1 MFIREDLVN
10 EIKRIFDIEEF
21 FYMRITRKPNNR
33 TILLFS
39 SGYRNIA
46 IEFEDENTYYIYEVK
61 GELEYP
67 GYFFVAAPI
76 IKLSITEEE
85 TCLIL
90 EKTAI
95 SFPGKAFD
103 ATEELVI
110 SAIENS

>member
-1 MFIREDLVN
+1 MFIRDDLVN
-10 EIKRIFDIEEF
+10 EIKRIFNIEEF
-21 FYMRITRKPNNR
+21 FYMRTTRKPHNR
-33 TILLFS
+33 IILLFS

-85 TCLIL
+85 TSLIL

-103 ATEELVI
+103 ATNELVI

>member
-1 MFIREDLVN
+1 MFIRDDLVN
-10 EIKRIFDIEEF
+10 EIKRIFDLEEF
-21 FYMRITRKPNNR
+21 FYMRTTRKPHNR
-33 TILLFS
+33 IILLFS

-46 IEFEDENTYYIYEVK
+46 IEFEDENTYYMYEVK

-95 SFPGKAFD
+95 SFPGKAFN
-103 ATEELVI
+103 ATNELVI

>member
-1 MFIREDLVN
+1 MFIRDDLVN
-10 EIKRIFDIEEF
+10 EIKRIFGLEEF
-21 FYMRITRKPNNR
+21 FYMRTTRKPSNR
-33 TILLFS
+33 IILLFS

-46 IEFEDENTYYIYEVK
+46 IEFEDENTYYMYEVK

-103 ATEELVI
+103 ATDELVI

>member
-1 MFIREDLVN
+1 MFIRDDLVN
-10 EIKRIFDIEEF
+10 EIKRIFGIEEF
-21 FYMRITRKPNNR
+21 FYMRTTRKPHNR
-33 TILLFS
+33 TVLLFS

-67 GYFFVAAPI
+67 GYFFVVAPI

-85 TCLIL
+85 TYLIL

-103 ATEELVI
+103 ATNELVI

>member
-10 EIKRIFDIEEF
+10 EIKRIFGLEEF
-21 FYMRITRKPNNR
+21 FYMRTTRKPHNR

-46 IEFEDENTYYIYEVK
+46 IEFEDENTYYMYEVK

-85 TCLIL
+85 TSLIL

-103 ATEELVI
+103 ATNELVI

>member
-1 MFIREDLVN
+1 MFIRDDLVN
-10 EIKRIFDIEEF
+10 EIKKIFNIKEF
-21 FYMRITRKPNNR
+21 FYMRTTRKPHNR
-33 TILLFS
+33 IILLFS

-46 IEFEDENTYYIYEVK
+46 IEFEDENTYYMYEVK

-85 TCLIL
+85 TCLML

-103 ATEELVI
+103 ATEELII

>member
-1 MFIREDLVN
+1 MFIRDDLVN
-10 EIKRIFDIEEF
+10 EIKRIFDLEEF
-21 FYMRITRKPNNR
+21 FYMRTTRKPHNR

-46 IEFEDENTYYIYEVK
+46 IEFEDENTYYMYEVK

-85 TCLIL
+85 TSLIL

-103 ATEELVI
+103 ATDELVI

>member
-1 MFIREDLVN
+1 MFIRDDLVN
-10 EIKRIFDIEEF
+10 EIKQIFGIEEF
-21 FYMRITRKPNNR
+21 FYMRTTRKPHNR

-46 IEFEDENTYYIYEVK
+46 IEFEDENTYYMYEVK

-85 TCLIL
+85 TSLIL

-103 ATEELVI
+103 VTNELVI

>member
-1 MFIREDLVN
+1 MFIRDDLVN
-10 EIKRIFDIEEF
+10 EIKRIFSIEEF
-21 FYMRITRKPNNR
+21 FYMRTTRKPHNR
-33 TILLFS
+33 IILLFS

-46 IEFEDENTYYIYEVK
+46 IEFEDENTYYMYEVK

-85 TCLIL
+85 TRLIL

-103 ATEELVI
+103 ATGELVI
-110 SAIENS
+110 SVIENS

>member
-1 MFIREDLVN
+1 MFVREDLVN
-10 EIKRIFDIEEF
+10 EIKRIFNIEEF
-21 FYMRITRKPNNR
+21 FYMRTTRKPHNR

-46 IEFEDENTYYIYEVK
+46 IEFEDENTYYMYEVK
-61 GELEYP
+61 GELDYP

>member
-1 MFIREDLVN
+1 MFIRDDLVN
-10 EIKRIFDIEEF
+10 EIKRIFGLEEF
-21 FYMRITRKPNNR
+21 FYMRTTRKPHNR
-33 TILLFS
+33 IILLFS

-46 IEFEDENTYYIYEVK
+46 VEFEDENTYYMYEVK

-67 GYFFVAAPI
+67 GYFFVAASI

>member
-1 MFIREDLVN
+1 MFIRDDLVN
-10 EIKRIFDIEEF
+10 EIKKIFGIEEF
-21 FYMRITRKPNNR
+21 FYMRTTRKPHNR

-46 IEFEDENTYYIYEVK
+46 IEFEDENTYYMYEVK

-85 TCLIL
+85 TSLIL

-103 ATEELVI
+103 VTNELVI

>member
-1 MFIREDLVN
+1 MFIRDDLVK
-10 EIKRIFDIEEF
+10 EIKRIFNIEEF
-21 FYMRITRKPNNR
+21 FYMRTTRKPHNR
-33 TILLFS
+33 TVLLFS

-46 IEFEDENTYYIYEVK
+46 IEFEDENTYYMYEVK

-103 ATEELVI
+103 ATNELII

>member
-10 EIKRIFDIEEF
+10 EIKRIFSLEEF
-21 FYMRITRKPNNR
+21 FYMRTTRKPHGR
-33 TILLFS
+33 VILLFS

-46 IEFEDENTYYIYEVK
+46 IEFEDKNTYYMYEVK

-85 TCLIL
+85 TSLIL

-110 SAIENS
+110 SAMENS

>member
-1 MFIREDLVN
+1 MFIRDDLVN
-10 EIKRIFDIEEF
+10 EIKRIFDLEEF
-21 FYMRITRKPNNR
+21 FYMRTTRKPHNR
-33 TILLFS
+33 IILLFS

-46 IEFEDENTYYIYEVK
+46 IEFEDENTYYMYEIK

-103 ATEELVI
+103 ATNELVI

>member
-1 MFIREDLVN
+1 MFIRDDLVN
-10 EIKRIFDIEEF
+10 EIKQIFGIEEF
-21 FYMRITRKPNNR
+21 FYMRTTRKPHNR

-46 IEFEDENTYYIYEVK
+46 IEFEDENTYYMYEVK

-76 IKLSITEEE
+76 VKLSITEEE
-85 TCLIL
+85 TSLIL
-90 EKTAI
+90 EKIAI

-103 ATEELVI
+103 VTNELVI

>member
-1 MFIREDLVN
+1 MFIRDDLVN
-10 EIKRIFDIEEF
+10 ELKQIFGIEEF
-21 FYMRITRKPNNR
+21 FYMRTTRKPNNR

-39 SGYRNIA
+39 SGHRNIA
-46 IEFEDENTYYIYEVK
+46 IEFEDEITYYIYEVK

-76 IKLSITEEE
+76 IKLSVTEEE

-103 ATEELVI
+103 ATDELVI

>member
-1 MFIREDLVN
+1 
-10 EIKRIFDIEEF
+10 
-21 FYMRITRKPNNR
+21 MRTTRKPNNR

-46 IEFEDENTYYIYEVK
+46 IEFEDESTYYMYEVK

-103 ATEELVI
+103 FTDELVI
-110 SAIENS
+110 SAIENSWKNYL

>member
-10 EIKRIFDIEEF
+10 EIKIIFNIEEF
-21 FYMRITRKPNNR
+21 FYMRTTRKPHNR

-46 IEFEDENTYYIYEVK
+46 IEFEDENTYYMYEIK

-85 TCLIL
+85 TSLIL

-103 ATEELVI
+103 VTNELVI

>member
-1 MFIREDLVN
+1 MFIRDDLVN
-10 EIKRIFDIEEF
+10 EIKRIFSIEEF
-21 FYMRITRKPNNR
+21 FYMRTTRKPRNR

-46 IEFEDENTYYIYEVK
+46 IEFEDENTYYMYEVK

-76 IKLSITEEE
+76 IKLSITKEE

-103 ATEELVI
+103 ATNELVI

>member
-10 EIKRIFDIEEF
+10 EIKKIFSIEEF
-21 FYMRITRKPNNR
+21 FYMRTTKKPHNR

-46 IEFEDENTYYIYEVK
+46 IEFENENTYYMYEVK
-61 GELEYP
+61 GELDYP

-90 EKTAI
+90 EKAAI

-103 ATEELVI
+103 VTDELVI

>member
-10 EIKRIFDIEEF
+10 EIKRIFDVEEF
-21 FYMRITRKPNNR
+21 FYMRTTRKPSNR
-33 TILLFS
+33 IILLFS

-46 IEFEDENTYYIYEVK
+46 IEYEDENTYYMYEVK

-85 TCLIL
+85 TSLIL

-103 ATEELVI
+103 ATNELVI

>member
-1 MFIREDLVN
+1 MFIRDDLVN
-10 EIKRIFDIEEF
+10 EIKRIFGMEEF
-21 FYMRITRKPNNR
+21 FYMRTTRKPNNR

-46 IEFEDENTYYIYEVK
+46 IEFEDENTYYMYEVK

-103 ATEELVI
+103 VTNELVI

>member
-1 MFIREDLVN
+1 MFIRDDLVN
-10 EIKRIFDIEEF
+10 EIKRIFNIEEF
-21 FYMRITRKPNNR
+21 FYMRTTRKPHNR
-33 TILLFS
+33 TVLLFS

-46 IEFEDENTYYIYEVK
+46 IEFEDENTYYMYEVK

-103 ATEELVI
+103 ATNELVI

>member
-10 EIKRIFDIEEF
+10 EIKRIFSIEEF
-21 FYMRITRKPNNR
+21 FYMRTTRKPHNR
-33 TILLFS
+33 IILLFS

-46 IEFEDENTYYIYEVK
+46 IEFEDKNTYYMYEVK

-103 ATEELVI
+103 ATDELVI

>member
-1 MFIREDLVN
+1 MFIRDDLVN
-10 EIKRIFDIEEF
+10 EIKRIFDLEEF
-21 FYMRITRKPNNR
+21 FYMRTTRKPHNR
-33 TILLFS
+33 IILLFS

-46 IEFEDENTYYIYEVK
+46 IEFEDENTYYMYEVK
-61 GELEYP
+61 VELEYP

-95 SFPGKAFD
+95 NFPGKAFD
-103 ATEELVI
+103 ATDELVI

>member
-10 EIKRIFDIEEF
+10 EIKRIFNIEEF
-21 FYMRITRKPNNR
+21 FYMRTTRKPHNR
-33 TILLFS
+33 VILLFS

-46 IEFEDENTYYIYEVK
+46 IEFEDENTYYMYEVK

-90 EKTAI
+90 EKIAI

-110 SAIENS
+110 SAIEKS

>member
-1 MFIREDLVN
+1 MFIRDDLVN
-10 EIKRIFDIEEF
+10 EIKRIFDLEEF
-21 FYMRITRKPNNR
+21 FYMRTTRKPHNR

-46 IEFEDENTYYIYEVK
+46 IEFEDESTYYMYEVK

-85 TCLIL
+85 TSLIL

-103 ATEELVI
+103 ATNELVI